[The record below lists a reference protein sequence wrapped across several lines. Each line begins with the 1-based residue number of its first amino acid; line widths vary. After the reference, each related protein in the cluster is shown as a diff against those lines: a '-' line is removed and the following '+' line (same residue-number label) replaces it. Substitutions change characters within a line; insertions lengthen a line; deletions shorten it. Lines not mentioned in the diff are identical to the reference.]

1 MLYKYSNSSGLTKN
15 YVKYIKQKLFLS
27 LTKFLSFRIG
37 KKNHSFSMDSLFTLS
52 PSFYKLDYI
61 FLIKGIF

>member
-37 KKNHSFSMDSLFTLS
+37 KKIIHFLWIPYSLFPLPFTN
-52 PSFYKLDYI
+52 
-61 FLIKGIF
+61 LIIYS